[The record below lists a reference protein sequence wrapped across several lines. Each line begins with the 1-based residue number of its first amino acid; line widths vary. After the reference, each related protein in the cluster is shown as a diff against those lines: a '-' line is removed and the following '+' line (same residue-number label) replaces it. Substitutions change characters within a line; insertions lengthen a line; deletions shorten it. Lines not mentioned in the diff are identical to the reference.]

1 MTVSVHLREEEG
13 WAEEERGNQVMNV
26 KAKEIII
33 VSLILAVW
41 FYSLYR

>member
-1 MTVSVHLREEEG
+1 MKEKDGGLSGHNEEG
-13 WAEEERGNQVMNV
+13 QVINV

>member
-1 MTVSVHLREEEG
+1 MKEKDSGLSGHNEDREG
-13 WAEEERGNQVMNV
+13 QVINV